1 MDEIDRWWPADDESR
16 REGRY
21 PMRAAD
27 VCYAALG
34 PVVTHRLRSLLDSL
48 PADGAFDLV
57 QQYAIPFS
65 SQMVC
70 TMLGVPLED
79 SGRTATWGFDL
90 ARAFF
95 PFMSPER
102 RQRAEQSAVE
112 IRAYMDA
119 LLAERRRQP
128 QDDVISMLASAETA
142 SVLSPAEV
150 QALACNMVFAGLEAT
165 AKGVA
170 TGVYL
175 LLAHGKLAELSARPD
190 AVETAVLE
198 LLRLAPP
205 AQNVARLAPVDMVC
219 QDVALKGGQVV
230 SANVFAACRD
240 PKRYAN
246 PDELDLAR
254 PSGKQLPFGAGP
266 HYCLGASLGKLGL
279 GIALQQIAERYPTL
293 RLVGGDDGVGWD
305 YEGFAG
311 VMQLTVSR

>member
-1 MDEIDRWWPADDESR
+1 
-16 REGRY
+16 
-21 PMRAAD
+21 
-27 VCYAALG
+27 
-34 PVVTHRLRSLLDSL
+34 
-48 PADGAFDLV
+48 
-57 QQYAIPFS
+57 
-65 SQMVC
+65 MVC

-198 LLRLAPP
+198 LLRLAL
-205 AQNVARLAPVDMVC
+205 VAPRFDADALERVC
-219 QDVALKGGQVV
+219 IETVESGAMTK
-230 SANVFAACRD
+230 
-240 PKRYAN
+240 
-246 PDELDLAR
+246 DLA
-254 PSGKQLPFGAGP
+254 LLIGP
-266 HYCLGASLGKLGL
+266 EQPWLTTEDFLD
-279 GIALQQIAERYPTL
+279 ALDR
-293 RLVGGDDGVGWD
+293 RLQ
-305 YEGFAG
+305 AK
-311 VMQLTVSR
+311 MA